1 MTSYKPSSIEKPGKL
16 MFGLRHQIIFLDCFW
31 KRKFLYFKLTKSSIM
46 INHITRVTNLMTHLN
61 RLPGLLLKM
70 FSFIP
75 SCVSVAL
82 LFSFFNKFLCLP
94 LLHFLSPSILLVCSS
109 VSQWKWVALWGELS
123 FITHQVPDPSQI
135 NFNSPAGSVR
145 ARMHLHTQEC
155 AHSGVCPLP
164 PLASPIR
171 KWSELGS
178 SSTWNPPHAFFPP
191 VDLMTNLI
199 SHGSLENRYSGSHVR
214 FSHLDTE
221 VLAGVAP

>member
-1 MTSYKPSSIEKPGKL
+1 MTSYKPSIAKPGKL
-16 MFGLRHQIIFLDCFW
+16 MFGLRQNIFGNNFW
-31 KRKFLYFKLTKSSIM
+31 KRKFLHFKLTKSSIA
-46 INHITRVTNLMTHLN
+46 INHIARVTDLITHFN
-61 RLPGLLLKM
+61 WFPGLLLRM

-82 LFSFFNKFLCLP
+82 LFSCFNKSLCLP

-145 ARMHLHTQEC
+145 AHMHLRTQQR

-178 SSTWNPPHAFFPP
+178 SSTWNPPHAFFPLWILWR
-191 VDLMTNLI
+191 VS
-199 SHGSLENRYSGSHVR
+199 SHMNAGSLENHYSGSHVR